1 MIQRNTRAEN
11 IKTALIIIGLLA
23 CIFVCML
30 ITSCSKRVVEVVESP
45 QVSYVRDTVRI
56 VDKDIQQIYVRD
68 SIVINGDT
76 VMRDR
81 LVYRDRLKSDTIY
94 KVAERT
100 DTVTVVKT
108 VQLEAKA
115 KSSWW
120 WLLTLVGGIVVG
132 WLIHKK
138 LA

>member
-30 ITSCSKRVVEVVESP
+30 IPSCSKRVVEVVESP

>member
-23 CIFVCML
+23 CIFICLL